1 MPVNLFEAMRGL
13 QTAIVGFMLAVF
25 LATIWAFNS
34 SIQVVEQTKKPS
46 SPQPP
51 GEEETPF
58 RNDPVLSKLWER
70 TVKRLRS
77 HYAEL
82 GINLCGLFG
91 NGTLVVGLPVEAT
104 DEDLACVEE
113 GVREIVGDDVPI
125 LMVRARFIEDT
136 LTQPPDAK
144 LSCTSAYITLGYTP
158 MHICG
163 RLSPPPSI
171 GFSMIN
177 YPR

>member
-1 MPVNLFEAMRGL
+1 MPVNLFEAMKGL

-25 LATIWAFNS
+25 LAAIWAFNS

-77 HYAEL
+77 YCKEL
-82 GINLCGLFG
+82 GFNLCGLFG
-91 NGTLVVGLPVEAT
+91 NGTLVVGLPMEAT
-104 DEDLACVEE
+104 DEDLARVEE
-113 GVREIVGDDVPI
+113 RVREIVGDDVPI
-125 LMVRARFIEDT
+125 NVVRARFEDDI
-136 LTQPPDAK
+136 LTDDLLALNAK

-171 GFSMIN
+171 VF
-177 YPR
+177 P